1 MLDFLR
7 NLRVLPAC
15 LIGAG
20 SVGLIPTRVGDGPEV
35 LGELAP
41 QQGLNI
47 QDLEAEKVKVDA

>member
-1 MLDFLR
+1 MR
-7 NLRVLPAC
+7 
-15 LIGAG
+15 GAG